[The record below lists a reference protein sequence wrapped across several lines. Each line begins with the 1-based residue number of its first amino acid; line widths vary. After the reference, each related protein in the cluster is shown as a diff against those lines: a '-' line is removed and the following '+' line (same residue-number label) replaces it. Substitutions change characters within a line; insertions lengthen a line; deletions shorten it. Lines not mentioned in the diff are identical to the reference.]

1 MRGGWLALALSVGA
15 LGACAHLPQARR
27 DHASALARAA
37 QSTTTECAAPCAM
50 VSPWISAGDAL
61 AATGGVPRHQ
71 VGLLES
77 GEDALLARVHLIR
90 AARRSIDVQTYLFTA
105 DQSGRLLLDE
115 LLAAARRGV
124 QVRVLVDQMFSLN
137 DPSLIAA
144 LAGAHANFSLRFYN
158 PIFGEA
164 HTSGFEFGAGI
175 VCCLRSLQRRMHG
188 KLFLVDGVVGITGGR
203 NYQNRYFDWDRD
215 YDYRDREVL
224 VAGPVL
230 AAMQEAF
237 TAFWFDRRSVPAAQL
252 HDVATRLLTHG
263 VPPLPAADYGDLG
276 ARVEALRAAAVD
288 PLAIR
293 TRLCTQVFAA
303 GRVEYLADSPRK
315 HDPQGETRQRTMSLR
330 LHDLIAQA
338 QHSVLLQ
345 TPYLVLSKPARK
357 LFRRLRAAPDRPRV
371 EISTNS
377 LAATD
382 AWPVYALSHKYK
394 RTYLHDLKFRIWEYK
409 PFPAQAPIDLQ
420 ALARPGGGAPG
431 VNLSE
436 QHGKLS
442 RGGLGSGAN
451 RGSRGPL
458 PLQRVGVRLGLHA
471 KSLVIDERIGVVGT
485 HNFDPRSDRLNT
497 EGALIVF
504 DVGFAKAL
512 AAHIRRDMRPDNAW
526 LIGRRAKPLF
536 FSGLDYSLGK
546 LFEHLPLFDI
556 WPFRYATSYALD
568 ARCATAD
575 GVGSDEAL
583 AGLEDP
589 ARSHCWHSVGVFP
602 EVDVPFKGLLTR
614 LMTAFGAGLAP
625 VL

>member
-1 MRGGWLALALSVGA
+1 MLLVLAAGT

-37 QSTTTECAAPCAM
+37 QDTAIECAVPCAIT
-50 VSPWISAGDAL
+50 SPWIAAGDAL
-61 AATGGVPRHQ
+61 AATGGTPRHQ
-71 VGLLES
+71 LLLLES

-124 QVRVLVDQMFSLN
+124 QVRVLLDQIFSLN
-137 DPSLIAA
+137 DPSLLAA
-144 LAGAHANFSLRFYN
+144 LAGAHVDFSLRFYN

-164 HTSGFEFGAGI
+164 RTSGLEFGAGI
-175 VCCLRSLQRRMHG
+175 VCCLPSLQRRMHG

-224 VAGPVL
+224 VAGPVVV
-230 AAMQEAF
+230 AMQETF
-237 TAFWFDRRSVPAAQL
+237 TAFWLDRRSIPVAQL
-252 HDVATRLLTHG
+252 HDVAARLLAGG
-263 VPPLPAADYGDLG
+263 VPPLPVADYGDLR
-276 ARVEALRAAAVD
+276 ARVQALRAAAID
-288 PLAIR
+288 PVVVR
-293 TRLCTQVFAA
+293 TRLRAQVFTVS
-303 GRVEYLADSPRK
+303 RVEYLADSPRK
-315 HDPQGETRQRTMSLR
+315 HDPQGDSKRRAMSLR

-357 LFRRLRAAPDRPRV
+357 LFRRLRWAPDRPRV

-382 AWPVYALSHKYK
+382 AWPVYAISHKYK
-394 RTYLHDLKFRIWEYK
+394 RTYLQDLRFRIWEYK
-409 PFPAQAPIDLQ
+409 PFPAQAPIDRR
-420 ALARPGGGAPG
+420 ALTQPGGSARGIH
-431 VNLSE
+431 LSE
-436 QHGKLS
+436 QHGRLS
-442 RGGLGSGAN
+442 RGGLSSGAS

-458 PLQRVGVRLGLHA
+458 PLKRPGVRLGLHA
-471 KSLVIDERIGVVGT
+471 KSLVIDDRIGVVGT

-497 EGALIVF
+497 EGALVVF
-504 DVGFAKAL
+504 DTGFAKAL
-512 AAHIRRDMRPDNAW
+512 AAHIRRDMRADNAW
-526 LIGRRAKPLF
+526 LIGRRAKPLL

-556 WPFRYATSYALD
+556 WPFRYATSFALD

-575 GVGSDEAL
+575 GVGTAEAL
-583 AGLEDP
+583 AGLDDP
-589 ARSHCWHSVGVFP
+589 ARSPCWHSVGVFP
-602 EVDVPFKGLLTR
+602 EVDVPFKSLLTH